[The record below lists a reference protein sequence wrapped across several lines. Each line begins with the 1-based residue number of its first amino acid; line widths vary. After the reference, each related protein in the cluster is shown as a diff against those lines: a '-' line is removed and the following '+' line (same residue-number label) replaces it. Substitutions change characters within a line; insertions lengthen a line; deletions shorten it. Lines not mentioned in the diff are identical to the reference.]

1 MLNMTQVFAP
11 PSVAPKTDRQALA
24 NDNLN
29 MFMAASGTK
38 RKDLAAYI
46 GKDPAMITNLLKGK
60 NRWFYEDML
69 AAADY
74 FGISLD
80 TLQRDD
86 LTPSK
91 VRAILDGKNGGLPV
105 VNVDDFRLR
114 GGAWKT
120 PAIVLAA

>member
-60 NRWFYEDML
+60 NRWFYEESRFRIDCQE
-69 AAADY
+69 
-74 FGISLD
+74 S
-80 TLQRDD
+80 
-86 LTPSK
+86 
-91 VRAILDGKNGGLPV
+91 VRSCAKKEYWL
-105 VNVDDFRLR
+105 F
-114 GGAWKT
+114 T
-120 PAIVLAA
+120 